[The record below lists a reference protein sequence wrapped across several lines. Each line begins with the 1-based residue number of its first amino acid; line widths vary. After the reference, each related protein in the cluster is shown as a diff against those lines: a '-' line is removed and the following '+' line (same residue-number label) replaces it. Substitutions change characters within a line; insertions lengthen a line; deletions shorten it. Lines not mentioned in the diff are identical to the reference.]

1 MEISHRPYG
10 CWCSTSKHDAA
21 CLRVGNRSSGMEETK
36 TKGRGMTRQDIDQYF
51 AELERA
57 GLFVKTGQLRQGQPV
72 YVASEWG
79 VKLRHDHPD
88 LFNQIINTCDDLDVL
103 QQIYD
108 QHKDVLPNTD
118 SERAPGFNLRQ
129 RAIISSKRSCTEC
142 EAILFT
148 A

>member
-1 MEISHRPYG
+1 
-10 CWCSTSKHDAA
+10 
-21 CLRVGNRSSGMEETK
+21 MEETK
-36 TKGRGMTRQDIDQYF
+36 TKGRDMTRQEIDQYF

-108 QHKDVLPNTD
+108 QHKDVLAKYPRRP
-118 SERAPGFNLRQ
+118 SHVVRSGEAR
-129 RAIISSKRSCTEC
+129 IVSISGRVRKCT
-142 EAILFT
+142 
-148 A
+148 

>member
-1 MEISHRPYG
+1 MSLPDFLTAIDSKRRHG
-10 CWCSTSKHDAA
+10 NLSSTHTA
-21 CLRVGNRSSGMEETK
+21 VGAQLPSTMPLVYEVVNRSSGVEETK
-36 TKGRGMTRQDIDQYF
+36 TKGRDMTRQEIDQYF

-108 QHKDVLPNTD
+108 QHKDVL
-118 SERAPGFNLRQ
+118 AKYRQ
-129 RAIISSKRSCTEC
+129 
-142 EAILFT
+142 
-148 A
+148 

>member
-1 MEISHRPYG
+1 
-10 CWCSTSKHDAA
+10 
-21 CLRVGNRSSGMEETK
+21 MEETK
-36 TKGRGMTRQDIDQYF
+36 AKGRDMTRQEIDQYF

-108 QHKDVLPNTD
+108 QHKDVL
-118 SERAPGFNLRQ
+118 AKYRQ
-129 RAIISSKRSCTEC
+129 
-142 EAILFT
+142 
-148 A
+148 